1 MASPMLK
8 REAADWPLMTGTRSL
23 FPGCGRGADSGGE
36 TVSSRAV
43 PRKEVIIGMRLSLWA
58 ASDGPL
64 NGFAAIPVDA
74 RSGRLRI

>member
-23 FPGCGRGADSGGE
+23 FPVCGRGAGSSGE

-43 PRKEVIIGMRLSLWA
+43 PLKEVIIGMRPSVWA
-58 ASDGPL
+58 TSDGPL
-64 NGFAAIPVDA
+64 NGLAAIPVGA
-74 RSGRLRI
+74 RSGFPQI